1 MKWLKCFF
9 FLTGDPVKAAVV
21 QNLLGNLPTKRKAT
35 VIGECETCSV
45 IFNSTEQE
53 AMHMNGKRHAKK
65 MKSAV
70 GGGEWCYVKIS
81 EYEPRCEKTGLRYSN
96 QVQHKPGC
104 TIKVDGEMLE
114 IWDLESRGIVLDM

>member
-1 MKWLKCFF
+1 M
-9 FLTGDPVKAAVV
+9 V

-35 VIGECETCSV
+35 VIGECETCAV

-70 GGGEWCYVKIS
+70 VGGEWCYVKIS
-81 EYEPRCEKTGLRYSN
+81 EYEPCCEKTGH
-96 QVQHKPGC
+96 QGFQPGP
-104 TIKVDGEMLE
+104 TQTGLNYQRRWRDA
-114 IWDLESRGIVLDM
+114 